1 MAATTGRTG
10 RAGNATLATQVVNI
24 TGWNCELDVA
34 FADATDSGNYSAPA
48 LYKSQLNGDQQVT
61 GSIAGNFDSST
72 TSTNVTALLK
82 VPSSG
87 PYALVLKYDA
97 SLTCFSGNADF
108 KNLKFGLTVPGA
120 TMVTFTSDFSS
131 NGSFTFT

>member
-10 RAGNATLATQVVNI
+10 RAGNLTLSSQIINI
-24 TGWNCELDVA
+24 TKWDAKLNVA
-34 FADATDSGNYSAPA
+34 FADSTDSGNYSAPA
-48 LYKSQLNGDQQVT
+48 LFKSQLNGDQQIE
-61 GSIAGNFDSST
+61 GSIEGNFDAST

-108 KNLKFGLTVPGA
+108 SDLSFSVSVPGA
-120 TMVTFTSDFSS
+120 TMITFTASYKS